1 MVFRARPFSTKNDDP
16 AETQGAE
23 AAAAE
28 TAPQAEVE
36 ASSEIAQEPVIMEN
50 AFEAEAQLTEAAELA
65 AAEAEA
71 SAPAKK
77 TQEKKPAATRV
88 SPAVT
93 AALIEDQQLQLANQQ
108 YLSKLTA
115 STLSTNLVKM
125 QKELQSVLDKE
136 KAAYLKHLTRQEEM
150 IKSDANARIFAIVD
164 ETQAYQQMEREYLAS

>member
-1 MVFRARPFSTKNDDP
+1 MTSQTAYEDPKRATTD
-16 AETQGAE
+16 
-23 AAAAE
+23 
-28 TAPQAEVE
+28 
-36 ASSEIAQEPVIMEN
+36 EIKAGQDQID
-50 AFEAEAQLTEAAELA
+50 
-65 AAEAEA
+65 
-71 SAPAKK
+71 KK

-136 KAAYLKHLTRQEEM
+136 KAAYLQHLTRQEEM